1 METSLK
7 ASSYMSSGPVYQYPP
22 FEVSRR
28 VWSDPTC
35 MLLVFIGSS
44 AEFPLNPSVE
54 WLFYTGRLP
63 SDPLARF
70 LETVAWL
77 RRLIVADEQTRNRDA
92 KKLKQMHEVLEQK
105 RGDTIPRSSYRDVL
119 CMNMVYSI
127 RGAALVTG
135 KELEIAEKDAMV
147 RDLSSTGLQMGI
159 EDLPWTW
166 QQLCDQRA
174 ERMKLWIP
182 NHYTQ
187 KLLDSY
193 RRALGPLNY
202 KILVSG
208 FPLLIEEELLERLGT
223 GKQILSMP
231 MRWSMPLLCRTGL
244 SQWVY
249 RILLPKKIKP
259 TVLNWEQS
267 TRE

>member
-1 METSLK
+1 M
-7 ASSYMSSGPVYQYPP
+7 SYEHVYQYPP

-35 MLLVFIGSS
+35 MLLVFVGSS

-105 RGDTIPRSSYRDVL
+105 RGDTIPGSSYRDVL

-135 KELEIAEKDAMV
+135 KELEVAEKDAMV

-182 NHYTQ
+182 NQYTP

-202 KILVSG
+202 KLLLSG

-223 GKQILSMP
+223 GKQFLSKP
-231 MRWSMPLLCRTGL
+231 MQWSMPLLCRTGL
-244 SQWVY
+244 SQWIY
-249 RILLPKKIKP
+249 RILLPQKIKP
-259 TVLNWEQS
+259 TVLNWAKSTQAQS
-267 TRE
+267 